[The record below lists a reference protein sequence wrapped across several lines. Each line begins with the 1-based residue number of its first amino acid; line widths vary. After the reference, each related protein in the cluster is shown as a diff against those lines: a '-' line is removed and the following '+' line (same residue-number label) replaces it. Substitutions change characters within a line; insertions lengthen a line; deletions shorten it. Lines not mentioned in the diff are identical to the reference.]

1 LKGGLIPPFFCLK
14 PVKKKEEMKMEITKT
29 VHTGGFGELSDEEK
43 ATAFDEFTE
52 KMDKLRF
59 NTDMITVL
67 DGKVWIVANE
77 YDYGEL
83 TATFLLPTEY

>member
-1 LKGGLIPPFFCLK
+1 
-14 PVKKKEEMKMEITKT
+14 MKMEITRT

-43 ATAFDEFTE
+43 ANAFDEFTE
-52 KMDKLRF
+52 KKDKLRF